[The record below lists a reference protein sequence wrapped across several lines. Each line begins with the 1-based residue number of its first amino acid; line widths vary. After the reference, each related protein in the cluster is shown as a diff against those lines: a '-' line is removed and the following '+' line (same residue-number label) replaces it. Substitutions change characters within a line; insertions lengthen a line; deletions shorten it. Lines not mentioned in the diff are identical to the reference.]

1 MKGEHNVK
9 SYFLGFF
16 ALACLIFGRPVAVE
30 AGVDWVVY
38 KPGIVKAA
46 VARGETTFLFYKSTW

>member
-1 MKGEHNVK
+1 MK

-16 ALACLIFGRPVAVE
+16 ALTCLIFGRPVTVE
-30 AGVDWVVY
+30 AGADWVVY

-46 VARGETTFLFYKSTW
+46 IARGETTFLFYKSTW